1 MSSADHKA
9 ELEVVR
15 LRDEVARLALQVAEY
30 DALRK
35 SEEQF
40 RRTFELANVGVAHV
54 SPGGRFI
61 RVNDY
66 FCHLLGR
73 PQDELLDLTFQDLT
87 HPEDLDADLHLLE
100 KLLAGD
106 IESYTLEKRYI
117 RPGGALHWA
126 ELSVSLLRHADG
138 TPMNFISVVSD
149 IQDRKQAQEQIEL
162 VLGEAN
168 HRIKNLLT
176 VIGAIVKTSART
188 AASARDLE
196 QIVSGKIIGIS
207 ASHDLLMGKYQTGAL
222 LDTLILRQLDVFTSV
237 ASERVI
243 LEGDPVELNPKAVHA
258 FGMVL
263 HELATNACKHGALS
277 NETGRVRIVWTIDDD
292 TGTLA
297 FSWTEEGG
305 PPVTAS
311 GHKGFGTRTL
321 ERMLGG
327 GLGGTA
333 RHSLLPEG
341 ARFEAW
347 LPAGAIVAGSTI
359 PVVGNLAS

>member
-1 MSSADHKA
+1 MSSADQNA

-15 LRDEVARLALQVAEY
+15 LRKEVARLTEMAAAH

-54 SPGGRFI
+54 STAGKFI

-66 FCHLLGR
+66 FCHMLGR
-73 PQDELLDLTFQDLT
+73 SQDELQNLTFQDLT
-87 HPEDLDADLHLLE
+87 HPDDLDADLHQLK
-100 KLLAGD
+100 KLLAGQ
-106 IESYTLEKRYI
+106 IQSYAMEKRYI
-117 RPGGALHWA
+117 LPDGAQHWA

-149 IQDRKQAQEQIEL
+149 IQERKQAQEQIEL

-176 VIGAIVKTSART
+176 VIGAVVRTSART
-188 AASARDLE
+188 AASAQELE
-196 QIVSGKIIGIS
+196 QIVSGKIVGIA

-222 LDTLILRQLDVFTSV
+222 LDKLILRQLDVFTSV
-237 ASERVI
+237 ASDRVV

-277 NETGRVRIVWTIDDD
+277 NETGMVRIAWAIDAGS
-292 TGTLA
+292 GTLE
-297 FSWTEEGG
+297 FSWIEEGG
-305 PPVTAS
+305 PPVAVS

-327 GLGGTA
+327 GLGGSA

-347 LPAGAIVAGSTI
+347 LPAGAIVAGNSV
-359 PVVGNLAS
+359 P

>member
-1 MSSADHKA
+1 MGSADDNA
-9 ELEVVR
+9 ELELAR
-15 LRDEVARLALQVAEY
+15 LRAEVARLESLVAEH
-30 DALRK
+30 DGLRE

-40 RRTFELANVGVAHV
+40 RRTFDLANVGVAHV
-54 SPGGRFI
+54 SVTGRFI

-66 FCHLLGR
+66 FCQMLGR
-73 PQDELLDLTFQDLT
+73 GQDELLDLTFQDLT
-87 HPEDLDADLHLLE
+87 HPDDLDADLGLLGQ
-100 KLLAGD
+100 LLAGE
-106 IESYTLEKRYI
+106 IESYAMEKRYI
-117 RPGGALHWA
+117 LPDGAVHWG

-149 IQDRKQAQEQIEL
+149 IQARKQAQEQVEL

-176 VIGAIVKTSART
+176 VIGAVVKTSARS
-188 AASARDLE
+188 AASAQELE
-196 QIVSGKIIGIS
+196 KIVSSKIIGIA
-207 ASHDLLMGKYQTGAL
+207 ASHDLLMGKYQTGAQ
-222 LDTLILRQLDVFTSV
+222 LDKLILRQLDVFTNVTSN
-237 ASERVI
+237 RVL
-243 LEGDPVELNPKAVHA
+243 LEGAPLELNPKAVHA

-277 NETGRVRIVWTIDDD
+277 NEAGRVRIAWAMDQDA
-292 TGTLA
+292 GTLT
-297 FSWTEEGG
+297 FSWVEEGG
-305 PPVTAS
+305 PPVVAS

-341 ARFEAW
+341 ARFEAR
-347 LPAGAIVAGSTI
+347 LPAAEILTVTDAGNS
-359 PVVGNLAS
+359 LS